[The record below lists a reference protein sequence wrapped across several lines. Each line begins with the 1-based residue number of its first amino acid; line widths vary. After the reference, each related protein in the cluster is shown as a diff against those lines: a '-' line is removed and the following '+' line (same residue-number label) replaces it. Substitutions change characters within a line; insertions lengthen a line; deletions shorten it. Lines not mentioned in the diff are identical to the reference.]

1 MADARDRDAADPAG
15 DDTRQRSS
23 RAELRE
29 QLRERRADLER
40 QLEQRFEVGKAQLDA
55 GRAQFEHAQEV
66 IKARTG
72 RNLLGAIVIGL
83 ILGLSML
90 FSLIFV
96 KALFMAFIAVIAALA
111 CSELVWAVRRA
122 QVLVPRIP
130 TVIAALASVPAAYYF
145 GVGGLFLS
153 VLAGSVLVALW
164 RLTEQLIPSFR
175 ARPHRAL
182 WLDLAA
188 GTFIQAWVPLLAGFA
203 VALTAEPG
211 GQWWTVSF
219 IVIVICADTGA
230 YAAGLSFGRHPMAP
244 VISPKKTWEGFAG
257 AAVAVLI
264 AGVLLAVLLL
274 QVPWWVGAVLG
285 AAILLSATLGDLA
298 ESLVKRDLGV
308 KDMSSWLPGHGGFLD
323 RLDSML
329 PSSVVTFLLFA
340 VFH

>member
-1 MADARDRDAADPAG
+1 MADARDPDDDSAG
-15 DDTRQRSS
+15 AEPRQRMS
-23 RAELRE
+23 RAELRA
-29 QLRERRADLER
+29 QLRERRSDLER
-40 QLEQRFEVGKAQLDA
+40 QLEQRLEAGKAQFDA
-55 GRAQFEHAQEV
+55 GLAQFEHAQEI
-66 IKARTG
+66 IKQRTG
-72 RNLLGAIVIGL
+72 RNLIGAILIGL
-83 ILGLSML
+83 IFGLAML
-90 FSLIFV
+90 FSLIWV
-96 KALFMAFIAVIAALA
+96 KALFMVLIAIVAALA
-111 CSELVWAVRRA
+111 CSEVVWAVRRA
-122 QVLVPRIP
+122 EVLVPRIP
-130 TVIAALASVPAAYYF
+130 TVIAALASAPAAYYL
-145 GVGGLFLS
+145 GVGGLFVT
-153 VLAGSVLVALW
+153 VLAGSVLVVLW
-164 RLTEQLIPSFR
+164 RLAEQLIPSFR

-182 WLDLAA
+182 WLDLVT
-188 GTFIQAWVPLLAGFA
+188 GVFIQAWVPLLAGFA

-211 GQWWTVSF
+211 GEWWTVSF

-230 YAAGLSFGRHPMAP
+230 YAVGLSFGRHPMAP

-285 AAILLSATLGDLA
+285 VAILLSATLGDLA

-329 PSSVVTFLLFA
+329 PSSVVAFLLFA